1 MPCSN
6 RARASRQFS
15 SSALQRQRPPLRNRT
30 RVEEEAAEEEVP
42 RPRMPHPPLP
52 RRTRH
57 LRRTQHRLLTSRH
70 QRPAL
75 RPPPM
80 PRPHR
85 MSRRPARRQPRTL
98 HRTLPR
104 RARRPRPRR
113 AQRKRLV
120 LRRSVSRVLPAVQLR
135 PWRATRRRR
144 GPLPRSSRKRAPA
157 LPAAVPV
164 RKWPNRVSGKI
175 CRGNPLRAAP
185 AQLRRPRALPATP
198 LHNKLPHNKT
208 RLHNKTWRRNSAGF
222 SRTRR
227 RAPLHSKA
235 ELHNKA

>member
-30 RVEEEAAEEEVP
+30 RAEEEEAP
-42 RPRMPHPPLP
+42 RPRTPHPPLP

-57 LRRTQHRLLTSRH
+57 LLRRIQHRRLTSRR
-70 QRPAL
+70 QRPTL

-85 MSRRPARRQPRTL
+85 MSRRPARRRPRTL

-175 CRGNPLRAAP
+175 WRGNPLQAAP
-185 AQLRRPRALPATP
+185 AQQRRPRALPATP

-208 RLHNKTWRRNSAGF
+208 WRRNSVGF

>member
-30 RVEEEAAEEEVP
+30 RAAEEEAP

-57 LRRTQHRLLTSRH
+57 LRRTRHRLLTSRR
-70 QRPAL
+70 QR
-75 RPPPM
+75 PM

-85 MSRRPARRQPRTL
+85 MSRRPARRRPRTL

-104 RARRPRPRR
+104 RVRRPHPRR

-120 LRRSVSRVLPAVQLR
+120 LRLSGSRVLPAAQLR

-144 GPLPRSSRKRAPA
+144 GPLPRSSRKRAA
-157 LPAAVPV
+157 ARPAAVRV

-175 CRGNPLRAAP
+175 WRGNPLQAAP
-185 AQLRRPRALPATP
+185 AQQRRPRVLPATP

-235 ELHNKA
+235 GLHNKA

>member
-30 RVEEEAAEEEVP
+30 RAEEEAAEEEVP

-70 QRPAL
+70 QRPA
-75 RPPPM
+75 
-80 PRPHR
+80 
-85 MSRRPARRQPRTL
+85 RRRPRTL

-104 RARRPRPRR
+104 RVRRPHPRR

-120 LRRSVSRVLPAVQLR
+120 LRRSGSRVLPAAQLR

-144 GPLPRSSRKRAPA
+144 GPLPRSSRKRAA
-157 LPAAVPV
+157 ARPAAVRV

-175 CRGNPLRAAP
+175 WRGNPLQAAP
-185 AQLRRPRALPATP
+185 AQQRRPRALPATP